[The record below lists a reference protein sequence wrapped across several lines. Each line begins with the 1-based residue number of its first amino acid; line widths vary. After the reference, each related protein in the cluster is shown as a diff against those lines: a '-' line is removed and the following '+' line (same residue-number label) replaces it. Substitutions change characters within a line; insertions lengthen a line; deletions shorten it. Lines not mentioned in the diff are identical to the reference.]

1 MSNVWILGG
10 AGRAGR
16 AIARDLVMS
25 GLPVTLVGRDAGT
38 LRNAAA
44 SPNIDLG
51 IVATSSLADMA
62 PRITRAKPSGVIN
75 TIDPFTK
82 TAILF
87 VNACPPGE
95 HPSFLTQVRREAH
108 PWKFSVSI
116 TKAMV
121 S

>member
-1 MSNVWILGG
+1 
-10 AGRAGR
+10 
-16 AIARDLVMS
+16 
-25 GLPVTLVGRDAGT
+25 VGRDAVT
-38 LRNAAA
+38 LRNVAAGLKLD
-44 SPNIDLG
+44 SG
-51 IVATSSLADMA
+51 IVATGSLADMA
-62 PRITRAKPSGVIN
+62 AQITRAKPSVVIN
-75 TIDPFTK
+75 TIGPFTK